1 MIVCPHSLITK
12 SRNHFEMCINIRWVV
27 TDIVDTLI
35 HTDSSDSYG
44 SLCQKCTF
52 CSRLSSE
59 RLSHFE
65 GRVIP
70 CDNNFLSAYSWQ
82 KLEFSFSIKT
92 LLYCLPV
99 CCFESL
105 AADQRFTVR
114 AATAWVA
121 KKTEFIQSLY
131 LNAQGVC
138 CPISP
143 LSYTHTHTDWRCAN
157 V

>member
-121 KKTEFIQSLY
+121 KK
-131 LNAQGVC
+131 LNLFSHFTLMPKVFAVQF
-138 CPISP
+138 P
-143 LSYTHTHTDWRCAN
+143 LCRTHTHTDWRCAN